1 MTKDQTFA
9 TDLAHFCHHQHWDL
23 NRVTT
28 ATALVVNLEQNS
40 YTGILWDL
48 AATNLDT
55 TIATMTLI
63 RHQQNGPLLVFSPNL
78 DDRQR
83 RKLFRAKVDDVLEK
97 DLAHDVLR
105 PLIEQRCWLYQ
116 HATVA
121 DEDATTNDDDDE
133 PIIEDRIK
141 IGDWEIDPKKVQV
154 TKAGQEVSLTRKEFQ
169 LLAFL
174 ADHQGQVLSRE
185 QLLNGVWGYDIL
197 GSSRIVDIHV
207 SHLRDKLEDD
217 SQKPVHLT
225 TVRGFGYKLE

>member
-23 NRVTT
+23 DRVTT

-105 PLIEQRCWLYQ
+105 PLIEQRCWL
-116 HATVA
+116 
-121 DEDATTNDDDDE
+121 
-133 PIIEDRIK
+133 
-141 IGDWEIDPKKVQV
+141 
-154 TKAGQEVSLTRKEFQ
+154 
-169 LLAFL
+169 
-174 ADHQGQVLSRE
+174 
-185 QLLNGVWGYDIL
+185 
-197 GSSRIVDIHV
+197 
-207 SHLRDKLEDD
+207 
-217 SQKPVHLT
+217 
-225 TVRGFGYKLE
+225 

>member
-23 NRVTT
+23 DRVTT

-97 DLAHDVLR
+97 DRAHD
-105 PLIEQRCWLYQ
+105 
-116 HATVA
+116 
-121 DEDATTNDDDDE
+121 D
-133 PIIEDRIK
+133 
-141 IGDWEIDPKKVQV
+141 
-154 TKAGQEVSLTRKEFQ
+154 FQ

>member
-23 NRVTT
+23 DRVTT
-28 ATALVVNLEQNS
+28 ATALVVNLEQNT

-55 TIATMTLI
+55 TIATITLI
-63 RHQQNGPLLVFSPNL
+63 RNQQNGPLLIFSPNP
-78 DDRQR
+78 DNRQR

-97 DLAHDVLR
+97 EITHDVLR

-116 HATVA
+116 HASVTT
-121 DEDATTNDDDDE
+121 EDPFE
-133 PIIEDRIK
+133 EEKPLVEDHVQ

-154 TKAGQEVSLTRKEFQ
+154 TKAGQKVSLTRKEFQ

-217 SQKPVHLT
+217 SQNPVHLT